1 MGLQRYRAQRNF
13 ERTAEPSGKKAR
25 PSGRLET
32 KLAFV
37 IQKHNATRLH
47 YDFRLEMDGVLK
59 SWAVPKGIPTKRG
72 ERHLAVEVED
82 HPLEY
87 GSFEG
92 AIPPG
97 NYGAGTVMLW
107 DRGTYTVSGDA
118 PSTSHAAGKL
128 HLWLKGKKLK
138 GEWTLVRIR
147 HPREEDK
154 PQWLLFKTGEDV
166 PGITSRADDRSAL
179 TGRSMKQIA
188 SENEKEWKSNRAS
201 SRSPEGGFAG
211 RLKTLA
217 KTRAE
222 SRLQTSAQKLPR
234 LPKDLSKLPA
244 GQPVFVEPMKATL
257 GRTLPEGSEWLY
269 EIKFDGIRAL
279 ALKEGSKVELLSRTR
294 NALTQTY
301 KVIAE
306 EIERLPVQEAVI
318 DGEIVALDESGRS
331 SFQLLQAYQQPG
343 GQKLPLLFYAFDLLQ
358 LEGRD
363 LKGLP
368 LITRKTILEKL
379 LPPELPRLRNS
390 GGIDAS
396 TEAVVSAMKAR
407 GLEGLVAKLKDSKY
421 QPGRR
426 SKSWI
431 KHKWSLEQEFVVGG
445 YTAPKGARNYFGAL
459 IVGHYDGARLIC
471 AGKVGT
477 GFDERRLKELHQQF
491 QRLRQ
496 KDCPFVNLPAK
507 TGSAAGIKRSQMR
520 QCTWVEPKLVCQ
532 IRFTEWTRDGMLR
545 QPSFLGLREDKPPRE
560 VVRET

>member
-1 MGLQRYRAQRNF
+1 MGLQRYRAKRDF
-13 ERTAEPSGKKAR
+13 ERTAEPAGKTSH
-25 PSGRLET
+25 PSGRSQAG
-32 KLAFV
+32 LAFV
-37 IQKHNATRLH
+37 IQKHDATRLH

-92 AIPPG
+92 TIPSG

-107 DRGTYTVSGDA
+107 DRGTYTVSGND
-118 PSTSHAAGKL
+118 PSGSHAAGKL
-128 HLWLKGKKLK
+128 HLWLKGNKLK

-147 HPREEDK
+147 HLREEDK

-166 PGITSRADDRSAL
+166 PPITPQADDRSAL
-179 TGRSMKQIA
+179 TGRTMKRIA
-188 SENEKEWKSNRAS
+188 SENEQEWKSTRLSKGS
-201 SRSPEGGFAG
+201 SGSEFATSV
-211 RLKTLA
+211 R
-217 KTRAE
+217 TRAKAAPKKSQ
-222 SRLQTSAQKLPR
+222 SRRPSEIPSLPA
-234 LPKDLSKLPA
+234 DVSKLPVSS
-244 GQPVFVEPMKATL
+244 PSFVEPMKATI

-279 ALKEGSKVELLSRTR
+279 ALKDGSKVELLSRTR
-294 NALTQTY
+294 NLLTQRY
-301 KVIAE
+301 KLIAE
-306 EIERLPVQEAVI
+306 EIGQLPAKEAVL
-318 DGEIVALDESGRS
+318 DGEIVVLDQNGRS

-343 GQKLPLLFYAFDLLQ
+343 GQKLPLLYYAFDTLQ

-368 LITRKTILEKL
+368 LITRKAILEKL
-379 LPPELPRLRNS
+379 LPPELSRLRNS

-396 TEAVVSAMKAR
+396 TEAVVSAMKAQ

-426 SKSWI
+426 SPAWI
-431 KHKWSLEQEFVVGG
+431 KYKWSVEQEFVIGG
-445 YTAPKGARNYFGAL
+445 YTAPKGARKYFGAL
-459 IVGHYDGARLIC
+459 IVGCYDGERLVC

-477 GFDERRLKELHQQF
+477 GFDERRLKELYRRF
-491 QRLRQ
+491 QELRE

-507 TGSAAGIKRSQMR
+507 TGSAAGITRSQMR
-520 QCTWVEPKLVCQ
+520 QCTWIKPELVCQ
-532 IRFTEWTRDGMLR
+532 LRFSEWTRDGMLR
-545 QPSFLGLREDKPPRE
+545 QPSFLGLREDKTPRE
-560 VVRET
+560 VVRES